1 MNCEHCNKP
10 LEARRSTKKYCSN
23 TCRQYAY
30 QKRRAVLMES
40 DVSTETNT
48 DPTEQVIFS
57 QQNES
62 GENKSLAL
70 IQGSKR
76 SQESGYEYFW
86 PEIFTKIE
94 DECCKRSFQGE
105 LYFKPTDNGGKLSAV
120 NISDFS
126 YLCPRIMCVIENLFF
141 LSYKKRVHYNT
152 IHVLF
157 LALQEM
163 LVSDH
168 LKLMPEPFPFFS
180 DLWKLYKQIES
191 LDAMLKDNKE
201 GIKFTLDKN
210 TITRFIYILGILR
223 EVTERKSFK
232 SLFPSLFNANT
243 S

>member
-30 QKRRAVLMES
+30 HKRKELELES
-40 DVSTETNT
+40 IAPAQVNANLVERSITRLSTEPEGN
-48 DPTEQVIFS
+48 
-57 QQNES
+57 N
-62 GENKSLAL
+62 SLTL
-70 IQGSKR
+70 IPGSKR
-76 SQESGYEYFW
+76 AEETGYDYFW
-86 PEIFTKIE
+86 PDIFTRIE
-94 DECCKRSFQGE
+94 DESSKRYCQDD
-105 LYFKPTDNGGKLSAV
+105 LYFKPSNNGGKLSSATV
-120 NISDFS
+120 SDFS
-126 YLCPRIMCVIENLFF
+126 YMCPRIMCVIENLFF

-168 LKLMPEPFPFFS
+168 LKRMPEPFPFFS

-210 TITRFIYILGILR
+210 TITRFIYILGMLR

-232 SLFPSLFNANT
+232 SLFPSLFNTNT